1 MKTKNNTGKGAA
13 LFVGAALI
21 LVLLWGAAVAQ
32 QPTQEERI
40 AALKQSM
47 AASQEALKGYQW
59 TESTTVLY
67 KGEEKSHS
75 QAKCY
80 YGDDGKVVTEP
91 LGAPEEHKKKRGLR
105 GRKAEKKQAEIKEYM
120 GRAKALIA
128 TYVPPN
134 PENIQKCKDA
144 GKISIEVVEPNKR
157 IVLRMKDYQ
166 LAGDSVGIEVDLTT
180 NTMTGY
186 DVASYLDS
194 PDAAVLLNVKFDK
207 LEDGTIYPLETVLN
221 AEAESIK
228 VEITNTDYRHAGN

>member
-67 KGEEKSHS
+67 QGEEKSHS

-194 PDAAVLLNVKFDK
+194 PDAAVLLKVKFDK
-207 LEDGTIYPLETVLN
+207 LEDGTIYPLETVLD

>member
-1 MKTKNNTGKGAA
+1 
-13 LFVGAALI
+13 
-21 LVLLWGAAVAQ
+21 
-32 QPTQEERI
+32 
-40 AALKQSM
+40 
-47 AASQEALKGYQW
+47 
-59 TESTTVLY
+59 
-67 KGEEKSHS
+67 
-75 QAKCY
+75 
-80 YGDDGKVVTEP
+80 
-91 LGAPEEHKKKRGLR
+91 
-105 GRKAEKKQAEIKEYM
+105 M

-207 LEDGTIYPLETVLN
+207 LEDVVIYPLETILD

-228 VEITNTDYRHAGN
+228 VEITNTDYRHTGN